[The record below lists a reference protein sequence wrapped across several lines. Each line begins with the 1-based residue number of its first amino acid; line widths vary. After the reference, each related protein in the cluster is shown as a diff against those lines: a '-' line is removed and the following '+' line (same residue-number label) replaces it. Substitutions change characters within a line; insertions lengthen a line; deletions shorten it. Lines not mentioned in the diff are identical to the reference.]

1 MSKNNVLWQ
10 DLRQM
15 SIKQKYGPA
24 KVNAAFNSNVPTTLM
39 QAFKLRAFKINT
51 FWEKKYFQKMQ
62 STCTVC
68 KTITCLTRQL
78 CHSHYKYQPW
88 KENDT

>member
-1 MSKNNVLWQ
+1 MLWQ

-39 QAFKLRAFKINT
+39 QAFKLRAF
-51 FWEKKYFQKMQ
+51 
-62 STCTVC
+62 
-68 KTITCLTRQL
+68 
-78 CHSHYKYQPW
+78 
-88 KENDT
+88 